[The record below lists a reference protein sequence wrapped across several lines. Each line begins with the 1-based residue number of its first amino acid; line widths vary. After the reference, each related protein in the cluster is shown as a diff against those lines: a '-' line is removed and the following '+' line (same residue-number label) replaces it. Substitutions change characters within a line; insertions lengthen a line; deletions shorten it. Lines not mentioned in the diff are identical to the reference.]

1 MAKVP
6 SSTQNPNLSGIA
18 SGDTISD
25 TEIEAII
32 KKYDA
37 ESNFRHIGG
46 FTAQI
51 ARIACICLSLFHVYT
66 AGFGLLNEVTHRTVH
81 LSFVLGLVFL
91 IFPRRR
97 TQRKIASWAF
107 GLGFSAL
114 YLFLAWQ
121 LNQRI
126 AADLPQW
133 ANTALYGVIGLLC
146 LTALPIERIK
156 GYGDKLSIADWP
168 LALAATGVS
177 LYLVVFFQRIFIEN
191 IGFPQA
197 PEFIMGL
204 LAIIM
209 VTEATRRTMG
219 ETLPLV
225 GAAALL
231 YGLTGPYLPDLLAH
245 RGYDIVRIVQHLYLG
260 TEGIYGVAVG
270 VVATY
275 VFHFVLFG
283 VLAQAS
289 GLGQLFIDLATM
301 LAGRFVGG
309 PAKVSVVSS
318 GFFGMISG
326 SPIANTATTG
336 AFTIPMMK
344 KRGFPSVFAGGV
356 EASASCG
363 GQVTPPIMGAS
374 AFVMSEMLGIPY
386 NEIILIA
393 VVPAFFHYLAA
404 LLMVHL
410 EAKRLGLEGLSP
422 DEIPT
427 FMNTMKRSWHLMIPL
442 TVMVT
447 LLIMQYTPY
456 LAAFWGIILTVVCS
470 YIPPLMK
477 LLGVSGLD
485 GSGTLTPRRL
495 ITGLENGA
503 RSALAIGA
511 ACACVGF
518 VLGVITLTG
527 MGFKFSGAVLQVS
540 GSLGHLVSEAVPLN
554 LITAQSASLFFGL
567 IMVAIACI
575 IMGTGIPT
583 TPCYIILASIAGPA
597 LLDMG
602 IPLLAT
608 HFFVFYYGVLADVTP
623 PVALAAYAGAGI
635 ARSDPM
641 KTGITA
647 FKLSMGKGLVPF
659 MFVYA
664 PSLLLIQFTW
674 AEFTVGMLSGIL
686 GITALSVA
694 FIGHFKRD
702 THGWENALLCIA
714 GLFLVGNHS
723 GIITVGAVVALL
735 LLGRLYLSRP
745 PAPAMAG

>member
-567 IMVAIACI
+567 SHQHVDGRNHKQGEQRCRW
-575 IMGTGIPT
+575 
-583 TPCYIILASIAGPA
+583 PC
-597 LLDMG
+597 
-602 IPLLAT
+602 
-608 HFFVFYYGVLADVTP
+608 
-623 PVALAAYAGAGI
+623 
-635 ARSDPM
+635 
-641 KTGITA
+641 
-647 FKLSMGKGLVPF
+647 
-659 MFVYA
+659 
-664 PSLLLIQFTW
+664 
-674 AEFTVGMLSGIL
+674 
-686 GITALSVA
+686 
-694 FIGHFKRD
+694 
-702 THGWENALLCIA
+702 
-714 GLFLVGNHS
+714 
-723 GIITVGAVVALL
+723 
-735 LLGRLYLSRP
+735 RP
-745 PAPAMAG
+745 PAPGRWSCGPRRRRR

>member
-1 MAKVP
+1 VA
-6 SSTQNPNLSGIA
+6 
-18 SGDTISD
+18 
-25 TEIEAII
+25 
-32 KKYDA
+32 
-37 ESNFRHIGG
+37 
-46 FTAQI
+46 
-51 ARIACICLSLFHVYT
+51 LF
-66 AGFGLLNEVTHRTVH
+66 
-81 LSFVLGLVFL
+81 
-91 IFPRRR
+91 
-97 TQRKIASWAF
+97 
-107 GLGFSAL
+107 
-114 YLFLAWQ
+114 
-121 LNQRI
+121 
-126 AADLPQW
+126 
-133 ANTALYGVIGLLC
+133 GVIGLIC
-146 LTALPIERIK
+146 LTAFPFERLR
-156 GYGDKLSIADWP
+156 GHGDRLAIADWP
-168 LALAATGVS
+168 LAIAAAGVS
-177 LYLVVFFQRIFIEN
+177 LYLVVFFQQIFVKN
-191 IGFPQA
+191 IGFPEP

-225 GAAALL
+225 GACALL
-231 YGLTGPYLPDLLAH
+231 YGLLGPYLPDMLAH

-309 PAKVSVVSS
+309 PAKVSVVAS

-344 KRGFPSVFAGGV
+344 KRGFSGTFAGAV

-374 AFVMSEMLGIPY
+374 AFVMAEMLGIPY
-386 NEIILIA
+386 NKIILIA
-393 VVPAFFHYLAA
+393 IIPAFFHYLAS

-422 DEIPT
+422 EEIPS
-427 FMNTMKRSWHLMIPL
+427 FVKTMKRSWHLMIPL
-442 TVMVT
+442 GVMVT

-470 YIPPLMK
+470 YIPPVLNR
-477 LLGVSGLD
+477 LGLHDLD
-485 GSGTLTPRRL
+485 AGNTLTPRRL
-495 ITGLENGA
+495 LDGLENGA

-527 MGFKFSGAVLQVS
+527 MGFKFSGAVLQIS
-540 GSLGHLVSEAVPLN
+540 ASMGHLVSS
-554 LITAQSASLFFGL
+554 LIPFDLVSVGSASLFFGL

-575 IMGTGIPT
+575 LMGTGIPT

-602 IPLLAT
+602 VPLLAT

-641 KTGITA
+641 RTGVTA

-664 PSLLLIQFTW
+664 PSLLWINFSVTELGI
-674 AEFTVGMLSGIL
+674 AMASGIL
-686 GITALSVA
+686 GILALSAA
-694 FIGHFKRD
+694 FIGHFGR
-702 THGWENALLCIA
+702 TTLTWEKIVLCIG
-714 GLFLVGNHS
+714 GLLLVGNNYS
-723 GIITVGAVVALL
+723 LILIGAAMSLIVLT
-735 LLGRLYLSRP
+735 RLYLSRP
-745 PAPAMAG
+745 QPITAAA